1 MNEEVY
7 KAFMADPVNARLVLS
22 ASLENFIKFF
32 HWYLYRDEFIVMG
45 FHREIIRKIEDIAF
59 GRNKKKNLAINIS
72 PRVGKSSI
80 VKYACAWSYMINPKS
95 NNLYTSYSD
104 DLANDFSKDIR
115 EIVESEPFVRFTG
128 LSFKKGKTGADYWV
142 TSAGGGFRAA
152 PLGGGLTGYG
162 CFSYGTKVVTD
173 RGSLRIGDIVSHKL
187 DVKFK
192 SLGVNGIE
200 WKKPIRY
207 IKNEDS
213 EFLRIILNDGTII
226 DCTTDHEFY
235 TKEGILRADE
245 LTLDS
250 VFPSDTDNNISSYAK
265 FIKNILVRIVFIADK
280 LSLFFRGKVF
290 INRGL
295 FDFNNKSGC
304 FSSPIDTSFNIGNI
318 SERKPIICRN
328 FFIPSRV
335 LSDFASNIRV
345 NFAVSVMRSVANR
358 VLLVLGLSSVSKVFN
373 RIVKRV
379 SVKMTNYLPF
389 RSIANK
395 CFGNKMMNK
404 PVFDTNTDKKVSF
417 IGFPRFKDSWL
428 FKPKTSDSA
437 EGRNFVFPLPFFDRK
452 PLFIYKIGHFP
463 SYCVTIPVNHNIFLS
478 GRQEVLVKNC
488 GGSGDEFAGFGI
500 LDDPNKPSLVK
511 SQTELQN
518 TIDLYVNA
526 FKSRANNRAKTP
538 FILIMQRVA
547 IDDLTG
553 YVLENEAEDWDLI
566 KVPALNEETGESIWE
581 DKLPAEELWKMKK
594 QSPFVYY
601 SQYQQEPIVLGGS
614 VIKTEWFRFYPVS
627 ENYDYQYTFVTSDTA
642 MKKGE
647 GNDFTVFSFWGKTFD
662 NKLHLIDLIRGKWDA
677 GELKQ
682 QVILTWEKW
691 KGFKCPPYGMY
702 IEDKSSGIG
711 VLQEL
716 RQKFPIPLIPVTRAR
731 YKNDNGVVIKADKL
745 SRAMT
750 CVPYIANGW
759 VYLPNNEKDDIS
771 SLLLSE
777 CAAFNMELSQK
788 HDDMCFIDMTMIATR
803 KGKKK
808 ISEICVGDEVLTPF
822 GYSKVLQT
830 SCREKEVIS
839 NIGLTGTPNHK
850 VFNKYDYMF
859 YSLEKMKDGYTSN
872 LNFRELFKWKKQIL
886 FYLMARNIIVAN
898 RKDILQL
905 ATIIKTEKLEQGFI
919 EMFGSFIRERKFRKA
934 FIFTTLTVIGLITII
949 RILSAYHGKNI
960 LRGIVN
966 KLKIFGKDRKCEKQ
980 TKEGERLVRYGTLQK
995 PEENGTQNIRKN
1007 ILTPYYSLKSVNV
1020 AVWNTEHSQTDEKV
1034 QSVVNAEIGKFTNLE
1049 DCKKE
1054 KVYNLKVEAGCY
1066 YANNVLVSNCDTM
1079 LDAIDIA
1086 FGTNGVS
1093 SIFI

>member
-1 MNEEVY
+1 
-7 KAFMADPVNARLVLS
+7 MADPVNARLVLS

-32 HWYLYRDEFIVMG
+32 HWYLYRDEFIVMD

-173 RGSLRIGDIVSHKL
+173 RGNLRIGDIVSHKL

-207 IKNEDS
+207 IKNDDS

-295 FDFNNKSGC
+295 FDFNDKSGC
-304 FSSPIDTSFNIGNI
+304 FSSPIDTSFNVGNI

-328 FFIPSRV
+328 FFIPSSV

-404 PVFDTNTDKKVSF
+404 PMFNANTDKKVSF
-417 IGFPRFKDSWL
+417 IGFPRFKDSRL

-478 GRQEVLVKNC
+478 ERQEVLVKNC

-518 TIDLYVNA
+518 TIDLYLNA

-601 SQYQQEPIVLGGS
+601 SQYQQEPIVIGGS

-662 NKLHLIDLIRGKWDA
+662 NKLHLIDMVRGKWDA

-691 KGFKCPPYGMY
+691 RGFKCPPYGMY

-788 HDDMCFIDMTMIATR
+788 HDDMCFVAGTPIVTIFGDKPIEKIKAGDYVITPLGIRRVLDSKCTGYKKTINKFGIRATSNHKFFTWKGFKSFKDVNSLSECDVFSLRRLILWRYKKLLSLMVSNIDLWEGR
-803 KGKKK
+803 KGIIYLSQQKIQEENILKDFMLQFGNFIQEKKFLK
-808 ISEICVGDEVLTPF
+808 GML
-822 GYSKVLQT
+822 
-830 SCREKEVIS
+830 
-839 NIGLTGTPNHK
+839 
-850 VFNKYDYMF
+850 
-859 YSLEKMKDGYTSN
+859 
-872 LNFRELFKWKKQIL
+872 
-886 FYLMARNIIVAN
+886 
-898 RKDILQL
+898 
-905 ATIIKTEKLEQGFI
+905 
-919 EMFGSFIRERKFRKA
+919 
-934 FIFTTLTVIGLITII
+934 FTTKTTILIIMSFLI
-949 RILSAYHGKNI
+949 WNVYHAGNI
-960 LRGIVN
+960 LRFIKIIFSNGGEVGKERGILM
-966 KLKIFGKDRKCEKQ
+966 KLGNLLKLGIKQKNQKNLKEKTQKPILIKSEKQ
-980 TKEGERLVRYGTLQK
+980 KYVPVVEGSSLLVENRKFAEDVEMLLPIEKDGQKE
-995 PEENGTQNIRKN
+995 
-1007 ILTPYYSLKSVNV
+1007 
-1020 AVWNTEHSQTDEKV
+1020 
-1034 QSVVNAEIGKFTNLE
+1034 
-1049 DCKKE
+1049 E
-1054 KVYNLKVEAGCY
+1054 KVYNLTIDKDNVY
-1066 YANNVLVSNCDTM
+1066 YANRILVSNCDTM

>member
-162 CFSYGTKVVTD
+162 FGISGEGFGGFGICFPHDEKVWTNK
-173 RGSLRIGDIVSHKL
+173 GKIRIGDIVEKKISVKVLSRDLVGEKDEYKEIEGWKKNPASDIYKVVMNNGCSVECTPDHKFWTVNRGYVSAVEL
-187 DVKFK
+187 NNDDIVLSSADSLNLAYGKTKFIGHLLATVVFIK
-192 SLGVNGIE
+192 DKIKILFGKANSLFWGVVHFLCKPLERFSAFNVNNGCLRNAVRFGNLRDFSLICGNIDNVRSGELASGENKRSVFNSILHILRFGSISKIGKRVVLGVPVKMSDFNTFGLLSD
-200 WKKPIRY
+200 KSSHHSLVGVNSYP
-207 IKNEDS
+207 
-213 EFLRIILNDGTII
+213 F
-226 DCTTDHEFY
+226 
-235 TKEGILRADE
+235 
-245 LTLDS
+245 S
-250 VFPSDTDNNISSYAK
+250 VFATTSKQIPIS
-265 FIKNILVRIVFIADK
+265 ILTK
-280 LSLFFRGKVF
+280 
-290 INRGL
+290 
-295 FDFNNKSGC
+295 
-304 FSSPIDTSFNIGNI
+304 
-318 SERKPIICRN
+318 
-328 FFIPSRV
+328 
-335 LSDFASNIRV
+335 
-345 NFAVSVMRSVANR
+345 
-358 VLLVLGLSSVSKVFN
+358 
-373 RIVKRV
+373 
-379 SVKMTNYLPF
+379 
-389 RSIANK
+389 
-395 CFGNKMMNK
+395 
-404 PVFDTNTDKKVSF
+404 
-417 IGFPRFKDSWL
+417 FKDSL
-428 FKPKTSDSA
+428 LNSLKRFASFVVNHSRFASDSTQ
-437 EGRNFVFPLPFFDRK
+437 RTNTVIPLKMRYCS
-452 PLFIYKIGHFP
+452 PLFIYKLGHIDN
-463 SYCVTIPVNHNIFLS
+463 SYCLTIRDNHNMYVGKSQGF
-478 GRQEVLVKNC
+478 LVKNC
-488 GGSGDEFAGFGI
+488 
-500 LDDPNKPSLVK
+500 DDPNKPSLVK

-526 FKSRANNRAKTP
+526 FKSRANNRAKSP
-538 FILIMQRVA
+538 IIMIMQRVA

-601 SQYQQEPIVLGGS
+601 SQYQQEPIVIGGS

-788 HDDMCFIDMTMIATR
+788 HDDM
-803 KGKKK
+803 
-808 ISEICVGDEVLTPF
+808 V
-822 GYSKVLQT
+822 
-830 SCREKEVIS
+830 
-839 NIGLTGTPNHK
+839 
-850 VFNKYDYMF
+850 
-859 YSLEKMKDGYTSN
+859 
-872 LNFRELFKWKKQIL
+872 
-886 FYLMARNIIVAN
+886 
-898 RKDILQL
+898 
-905 ATIIKTEKLEQGFI
+905 
-919 EMFGSFIRERKFRKA
+919 
-934 FIFTTLTVIGLITII
+934 
-949 RILSAYHGKNI
+949 
-960 LRGIVN
+960 
-966 KLKIFGKDRKCEKQ
+966 
-980 TKEGERLVRYGTLQK
+980 
-995 PEENGTQNIRKN
+995 
-1007 ILTPYYSLKSVNV
+1007 
-1020 AVWNTEHSQTDEKV
+1020 
-1034 QSVVNAEIGKFTNLE
+1034 
-1049 DCKKE
+1049 
-1054 KVYNLKVEAGCY
+1054 
-1066 YANNVLVSNCDTM
+1066 DTM